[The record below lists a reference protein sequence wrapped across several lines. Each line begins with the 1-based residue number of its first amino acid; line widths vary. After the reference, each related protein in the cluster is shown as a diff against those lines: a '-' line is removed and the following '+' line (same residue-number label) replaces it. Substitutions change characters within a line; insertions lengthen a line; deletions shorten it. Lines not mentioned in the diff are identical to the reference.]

1 MIFPNAR
8 QFGRIFQVLSYV
20 HINLINEHL
29 QNAGRWALCT
39 LISYFSARTSLWRKL
54 VTEISSL
61 EVTFRLGLA
70 SGGNLSLKF
79 RLYKLRSG

>member
-20 HINLINEHL
+20 HINLINERL

-61 EVTFRLGLA
+61 
-70 SGGNLSLKF
+70 
-79 RLYKLRSG
+79 